1 MTTAAMRNSLHPIE
15 AGPLGAAFGEL
26 KSVIVNA
33 TGHARLAARDD
44 LLLDKI
50 ARRIACNALP
60 SLAAYLDLLKHGGAA
75 GKAEFDSLIAEL
87 TIGETSFF
95 RHPEHF
101 DALRDHVLPACL
113 RRNAAT
119 RQLRIWSAGCANG
132 AEAYSIAILVQA
144 LLGDRLADWNV
155 VIVGSDI
162 NRVFLAEAERGLYTD
177 WTLREVPDEQR
188 AAFFT
193 RQGGNWA
200 IRGRY
205 RSRVRFV
212 THNLASDEFPCL
224 YKNIF
229 SFDVV
234 MCRNVMIYFDHA
246 FNVRLADRLKSV
258 LVEDG
263 WLFAGPTDFNPRLE
277 QNFALEKL
285 SGALVYHNR
294 LRPAVA
300 VPPPAAVARAHAAT
314 SPPQPAI
321 HPRTSVPTGRKPR
334 RPRVAQDA
342 PTQPSIDTLF
352 ALANKGDWITA
363 ARYCEAFLAADS
375 CNAPAHYYYALVQHY
390 SGATDKAEQALR
402 RALYLDRNF
411 ALAHYQLGLMRKD
424 AGDTAQCGRSFRN
437 VLGVLSDLPDD
448 RPVSP
453 CGRIAAIE
461 LRELATQQ
469 LALLPRSP
477 EDT

>member
-1 MTTAAMRNSLHPIE
+1 MTIASMRNSLHPSE
-15 AGPLGAAFGEL
+15 AGPLGAAFGQL

-50 ARRIACNALP
+50 ARRIDCKALP

-95 RHPEHF
+95 RHLEHF

-144 LLGDRLADWNV
+144 VLGDRLADWNV

-162 NRVFLAEAERGLYTD
+162 NRVFLAEAERGLYTE
-177 WTLREVPDEQR
+177 WALREVPDEQR

-193 RQGGNWA
+193 RQDGNWA

-229 SFDVV
+229 SFDII

-285 SGALVYHNR
+285 SGALVYRNR
-294 LRPAVA
+294 SRPAV
-300 VPPPAAVARAHAAT
+300 VVPPPPAAVVRSNAAASQPRPAASPRA
-314 SPPQPAI
+314 
-321 HPRTSVPTGRKPR
+321 SVPTGRKPR
-334 RPRVAQDA
+334 RQRIVRDA
-342 PTQPSIDTLF
+342 PQPSIDTLV
-352 ALANKGDWITA
+352 ALANKGDWIAA
-363 ARYCEAFLAADS
+363 ARYCEALLAADS
-375 CNAPAHYYYALVQHY
+375 CNAPAQYYYALVQHY

-453 CGRIAAIE
+453 CGRIAAHE
-461 LRELATQQ
+461 LRELAAQQ
-469 LALLPRSP
+469 LALLSRLP
-477 EDT
+477 EDA